1 MEKSKII
8 NCHAHVFTGDHV
20 PSYLAKTFLPWPFY
34 YFLPLTPLVKL
45 FRFWYNGPY
54 RLQFKPLYKK
64 CSANLYKAKIFIIR
78 NTILSTLRTIVG
90 LWLTIDVFFII
101 FNSFESARNPS
112 KNCVDSLYKDLEG
125 LLIIPDSFLG
135 KTFVVVCL
143 IVFYK
148 PGRNFLFFL
157 FSKIWSFL
165 GVFMGS
171 ESKKLAKRYLNLV
184 RFALYDNQFNIF
196 GRLKGQYPQGTGFV
210 LLPMD
215 MEYMEAGSLKSGKRY
230 ADQMEQLAEIK
241 ENNKDTAFPFVFAEP
256 RRMREEGISHFDFEV
271 NHDKIVLKECF
282 IKEYIEQK
290 GFSGFK
296 IYPALGYYPFDETLL
311 PLWKY
316 AADAGLPILTHCI
329 RGTIFY
335 RGSKKKDWDYHP
347 LFVESFGEGIYKSM
361 LLPEI
366 KNSDFI
372 NNFTHPLN
380 YLCLLDCELLKALVI
395 NAKDDRIREVF
406 GYDKESNTIKYDLS
420 HLKLCFGH
428 YGGDDEWLKYLE
440 SDRYDHNNQ
449 LAKHPSAG
457 IIFNKTIDGAPSIGK
472 IEQLWKHADWYSII
486 SSMMLQYE
494 NVYADLSYIIHSQ
507 EIQPLLKQTLLN
519 EGLRKKVLFGTDF
532 YVVRNHRSEKDML
545 AGILKNLTEEDFDQ
559 IARINPELFLKKNV

>member
-1 MEKSKII
+1 MEKNKIV

-20 PSYLAKTFLPWPFY
+20 PSYLAKTFLPWPLY
-34 YFLPLTPLVKL
+34 YLLPLSPLVKL
-45 FRFWYNGPY
+45 FRFWYDGPY
-54 RLQFKPLYKK
+54 KLQFQPFFKK
-64 CSANLYKAKIFIIR
+64 CRRNLYHVKIFIIR
-78 NTILSTLRTIVG
+78 SAILSTLRTIVG
-90 LWLTIDVFFII
+90 LWLTVSVFYII
-101 FNSFESARNPS
+101 FYSLEDPRAQERNWIS
-112 KNCVDSLYKDLEG
+112 TLYKILEK
-125 LLIIPDSFLG
+125 LIIIPDSLLG
-135 KTFVVVCL
+135 KVFIVLCL
-143 IVFYK
+143 IAFYK
-148 PGRNFLFFL
+148 PGRNFLLFL

-165 GVFMGS
+165 GVFTGS

-184 RFALYDNQFNIF
+184 RFALYDKQFKIF
-196 GRLKGQYPQGTGFV
+196 GRLKGQYPKGTGFI

-215 MEYMEAGSLKSGKRY
+215 MEYMEAGGLKKGNQYS
-230 ADQMEQLAEIK
+230 DQMAQLAVIK
-241 ENNKDTAFPFVFAEP
+241 ENNKDIAFPFVFAEP
-256 RRMREEGISHFDFEV
+256 RRIRAEGISHFDFDIIEEKV
-271 NHDKIVLKECF
+271 VLKECF
-282 IKEYIEQK
+282 IKEYIENY

-335 RGSKKKDWDYHP
+335 RGTKKKEWDYHP
-347 LFVESFGEGIYKSM
+347 LFVESIEEDVYKSM
-361 LLPEI
+361 LLPGI

-380 YLCLLDCELLKALVI
+380 YLCLLDSNLLKRLVVK
-395 NAKDDRIREVF
+395 AKDDRIRAIF
-406 GYDKESNTIKYDLS
+406 GYDKESDILKYDLS

-440 SDRYDHNNQ
+440 SDRYDHSNQ
-449 LAKHPSAG
+449 LAKHPSTG
-457 IIFNKTIDGAPSIGK
+457 IIFTETVDGKPADGK

-486 SSMMLQYE
+486 SSIMLQYD
-494 NVYADLSYIIHSQ
+494 NVYADLSYIIHSEQ
-507 EIQPLLKQTLLN
+507 IQPLLKQTLLN
-519 EGLRKKVLFGTDF
+519 EDLRKKILFGTDF

-559 IARINPELFLKKNV
+559 IARINPELFLKNNI